1 MVKSKVLFTA
11 FKGKNN
17 TSFQLASRLCGETL
31 YITNSFAGIEK
42 DIGAVCGEYDKVFMF
57 GIDKR
62 LNNSVRIEACASLD
76 ERRLYTE
83 SDIIS
88 LSRCLSENGVT
99 ATVSRVP
106 TKYLCNAAYFR
117 MLARNQNAVF
127 IHIPSLKN
135 MTDEMMNA
143 LVKLFAKHI

>member
-1 MVKSKVLFTA
+1 MVKNKVLFTA

-17 TSFQLASRLCGETL
+17 TSFQLVSKLGGETL
-31 YITNSFAGIEK
+31 YITNSFTGLEK
-42 DIGAVCGEYDKVFMF
+42 DITAVNGGYDKVFMF
-57 GIDKR
+57 GIDK
-62 LNNSVRIEACASLD
+62 LLKNAVRIEACASLR
-76 ERRLYTE
+76 EKRIYTE
-83 SDIIS
+83 ADIIS
-88 LSRCLSENGVT
+88 LSRCFSESGIT

-117 MLARNQNAVF
+117 MLERNQNAVF

-143 LVKLFAKHI
+143 LVEFFAERV

>member
-1 MVKSKVLFTA
+1 MVNNKILFTA

-17 TSFQLASRLCGETL
+17 TSFLLASYLGGETL
-31 YITNSFAGIEK
+31 YITNSFTGLEK
-42 DIGAVCGEYDKVFMF
+42 DIGAVNREYDRVFMF

-62 LNNSVRIEACASLD
+62 LKNSVRIEACASL
-76 ERRLYTE
+76 EGRRLYTE

-143 LVKLFAKHI
+143 LVEFFNERV

>member
-1 MVKSKVLFTA
+1 MVNNKVLFTA

-17 TSFQLASRLCGETL
+17 TSFQLVNKLGGETL
-31 YITNSFAGIEK
+31 YITNSFTGLEK
-42 DIGAVCGEYDKVFMF
+42 DVGAVNREYDRVFMF

-62 LNNSVRIEACASLD
+62 LKNSVRVETCASL
-76 ERRLYTE
+76 EGRRLYTE

-143 LVKLFAKHI
+143 LVEFFAKHI